1 MKAIVR
7 REYGSPD
14 VLELRDIEQ
23 PVAGAGCLQR
33 LGEHVVRVQAGVDKG
48 VWHVVAGLPYL
59 IRLAGYGL
67 RAPKNAGSG
76 G

>member
-1 MKAIVR
+1 MNAIVR

-23 PVAGAGCLQR
+23 PVAGDEEL
-33 LGEHVVRVQAGVDKG
+33 VVRVQAAGVDQG
-48 VWHVVAGLPYL
+48 VWHVVAELPYL

-67 RAPKNAGSG
+67 RAPKNPGSG